1 MDGPG
6 IIGFVAIGL
15 IAGYVAD
22 RLHETG
28 RGLFS
33 HLVVGIIGALIGG
46 IVASAIGVP
55 PPVGFVVNLVVAT
68 LGAIIILYALRKLG
82 GKQRN

>member
-1 MDGPG
+1 MDGTG
-6 IIGFVAIGL
+6 IIGFVVIGL

-46 IVASAIGVP
+46 IVASAIVVP
-55 PPVGFVVNLVVAT
+55 PPAGFVANLVVAT
-68 LGAIIILYALRKLG
+68 LGAIIFLYVLRKLG
-82 GKQRN
+82 GNRKN

>member
-1 MDGPG
+1 MESPG
-6 IIGFVAIGL
+6 IIAFVIIGL
-15 IAGYVAD
+15 IAGYIAD

-28 RGLFS
+28 GGLFS

-55 PPVGFVVNLVVAT
+55 VPVGFVANLVVAT
-68 LGAIIILYALRKLG
+68 LGAIVFLYILRNFG
-82 GKQRN
+82 NRQRN

>member
-1 MDGPG
+1 VDGPG
-6 IIGFVAIGL
+6 IIGFVVIGL

-55 PPVGFVVNLVVAT
+55 PPAGFVANLVVAT
-68 LGAIIILYALRKLG
+68 LGAIFFLYAMRKLG
-82 GKQRN
+82 GIRRN